1 MIVRHRRSP
10 ELPQALATQLRVPES
25 ELPQVPESELPQV
38 PGPVLVL
45 VLGLERAL
53 VPLRERARLAPVL
66 ALQRRH
72 Q

>member
-10 ELPQALATQLRVPES
+10 ELPQARATQLR
-25 ELPQVPESELPQV
+25 VPESELPQV